1 MKIGDMI
8 KVTVDRPL
16 GSRHPQHPDIVY
28 SVNYGYVEGVMG
40 GDGEWQDVYILG
52 VKVPVSNFEGRL
64 IAILHRLDDAEDKW
78 VAAPEGQFFSDEEVL
93 AAVQFQEQYFHTQL
107 IR

>member
-16 GSRHPQHPDIVY
+16 GSRHPQHPGIVY
-28 SVNYGYVEGVMG
+28 PVNYGYAEGVMC

-52 VKVPVSNFEGRL
+52 VNVPISGFKGRL

-78 VAAPEGQFFSDEEVL
+78 VAAPEGVSFPDEEIL
-93 AAVQFQEQYFHTQL
+93 NAVQFQEQFFHTQL
-107 IR
+107 LR